1 MASMI
6 TSAGSASGMDFE
18 SIISATLE
26 AKKAQLS
33 NSVTTK
39 KEETNIQLSGVGKLK
54 SALETFQKSIEAL
67 TEKNGF
73 NTRKVTTNN
82 PTENPYFTVT
92 TKDDAAN
99 GNYNITVEQLS
110 KTEKITSNSFA
121 KDQKFTEGTLTFTLP
136 PIKNDDGSETKREF
150 TVDIKADD
158 TLTSIR
164 KKINNNDF
172 GVNATVVTDS
182 NGKQR
187 LVIDSGVSGEDPAFS
202 IKGTAG
208 LEAFD
213 YDASDSSNAGGNW
226 DQAKTQKAQQAVIY
240 VDGTKL
246 TSDTNEFDN
255 ISGITI
261 NVNRVSE
268 KDDNGSLIGND
279 VEISADYDAVTQKMQ
294 DFVNAYNTLMDTMD
308 SLYKHN
314 TYTDGTNNYDGG
326 ELSGD
331 SMLRSLQT
339 QIQNM
344 MSNVSANKGTNVDI
358 YSMGIEIDSK
368 GKLSLNT
375 TDFKDGLKDNFN
387 AVVNLFSGDDGILT
401 DINNVVEEYTKSNGI
416 LDNRETELNEI
427 IDRYEEKEADNAVY
441 LEEYEASLR
450 QKYARLDTTIAGYN
464 SSLNYLN
471 SALY

>member
-110 KTEKITSNSFA
+110 KTEKITSKSFD
-121 KDQKFTEGTLTFTLP
+121 KDQKFQEGTLTFTLP
-136 PIKNDDGSETKREF
+136 PIENDDGTETERTF

-172 GVNATVVTDS
+172 GVNATIVTDS
-182 NGKQR
+182 NGKQN

-202 IKGTAG
+202 IKGSNSS
-208 LEAFD
+208 LEQFN
-213 YDASDSSNAGGNW
+213 YDAKTNSAGSAW
-226 DQAKTQKAQQAVIY
+226 ETSKTQKAQQAVIY

-464 SSLNYLN
+464 SSLSYLN